1 MHAKHL
7 RSTPTRWGAAVLA
20 AAALAVAGLAVAPAG
35 AQAPAPTEP
44 TEPTVPTTV
53 PAPVTK
59 KVAVKDNYFKPKK
72 VKLAVGD
79 KIKFK
84 WKGYAIHDVKVEKGP
99 QKFESKKQSSGT
111 FTRTIKKPGKYRI
124 ICTIHPGMEMSL
136 KAT

>member
-1 MHAKHL
+1 MHAQHV
-7 RSTPTRWGAAVLA
+7 RSAPTRWGAGVLA
-20 AAALAVAGLAVAPAG
+20 AAALAVAGLAVTPAG
-35 AQAPAPTEP
+35 AQTPTP

-79 KIKFK
+79 KIKFT
-84 WKGYAIHDVKVEKGP
+84 WKGFAIHDVKVEKGP
-99 QKFESKKQSSGT
+99 QKFESKQQSSGT